1 MRVLLPVG
9 VALAMLMGLIG
20 WSVSLVAK
28 KPQAAPGQRP
38 TGAADDLANRKIV
51 PVDPKHRQ
59 DLPEMKEVWERL
71 EDKQRNQIR
80 SLVER
85 MTGFDG

>member
-9 VALAMLMGLIG
+9 VALAMLMGLVG

-28 KPQAAPGQRP
+28 KPQVTPGQRP
-38 TGAADDLANRKIV
+38 ARGADERAERRIV
-51 PVDPKHRQ
+51 PVDPQHRQ
-59 DLPEMKEVWERL
+59 DLPEMKEVWQRL
-71 EDKQRNQIR
+71 EEKQRNQIR

-85 MTGFDG
+85 MTGVDG